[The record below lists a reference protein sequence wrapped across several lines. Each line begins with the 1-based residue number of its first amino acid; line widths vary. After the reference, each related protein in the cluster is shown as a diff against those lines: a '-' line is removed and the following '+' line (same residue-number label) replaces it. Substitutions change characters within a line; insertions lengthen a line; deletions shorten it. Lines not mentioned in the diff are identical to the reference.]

1 MPRILFI
8 AAHRPGRSP
17 SQRFR
22 FEQYFDFLRE
32 NGYEI
37 HFSYLLNERE
47 DLTFYSK
54 GKTLAKVNVFVES
67 WKRRQHDVMVAS
79 QFDIIFIQREA
90 FMTPS
95 IRFEKIFAKSGA
107 KVVYDFDDAI
117 WKLDI
122 SDGNRMFKWLK
133 DPKKTP
139 KLISLAHQVIAGN
152 QYLADYA
159 AQFNKNVTVIP
170 TTIDTYYH
178 IRKTP
183 YSQKEKICIGWTG
196 SLTTIKHFRLA
207 EKVLNRLKEKYGD
220 KIYFKVIGECNYKN
234 TQLQIQGVCWDRE
247 NEISELEEI
256 DIGIMPLE
264 DDEWSKGKCGFKGL
278 QYMAM
283 EIPAVLANVGVNSTI
298 IQHGENGFIANND
311 DEWFDLLSQLI
322 DSFELRQKLGKAG
335 RKTIEEK
342 YSVESQKGRYLDLLN
357 QLLNK

>member
-22 FEQYFDFLRE
+22 FEQYFDFLHE

-95 IRFEKIFAKSGA
+95 IRFERIFSKSGA
-107 KVVYDFDDAI
+107 KVIYDFDDAI

-159 AQFNKNVTVIP
+159 SQFNKNVTIIP
-170 TTIDTYYH
+170 TTIDTNYH
-178 IRKTP
+178 IRKSP
-183 YSQKEKICIGWTG
+183 YTEKEKICIGWTG

-207 EKVLNRLKEKYGD
+207 EKVLVRLKEKYGD
-220 KIYFKVIGECNYKN
+220 KIYFKVIGECHYKN
-234 TQLQIQGVCWDRE
+234 ENLQIQGICWNRE

-256 DIGIMPLE
+256 DIGIMPLV

-283 EIPAVLANVGVNSTI
+283 EVPAVLANVGVNSTI

-311 DEWFDLLSQLI
+311 EEWFDLLSQLI
-322 DSFELRQKLGKAG
+322 DSFDLRQRLGKAG
-335 RKTIEEK
+335 RKTVEER
-342 YSVESQKGRYLDLLN
+342 YSVNSQKGKYLEVMNGLLKN
-357 QLLNK
+357 

>member
-22 FEQYFDFLRE
+22 FEQYFDFLHE

-95 IRFEKIFAKSGA
+95 IRFERIFAKSGA

-139 KLISLAHQVIAGN
+139 KLIALAHQIIAGN

-159 AQFNKNVTVIP
+159 SQFNQQLTVIP
-170 TTIDTYYH
+170 TTIDTNYH
-178 IRKTP
+178 IRKSP
-183 YSQKEKICIGWTG
+183 YRDKDKICIGWTG

-207 EKVLNRLKEKYGD
+207 ENVLLRLKEKYGD
-220 KIYFKVIGECNYKN
+220 KIYFKVIGEKNYKN
-234 TQLQIQGVCWDRE
+234 EKLSLTGTAWSMK

-256 DIGIMPLE
+256 DIGIMPLV

-283 EIPAVLANVGVNSTI
+283 EIPAVLANVGVNGTI
-298 IQHGENGFIANND
+298 IQHGENGFIAHND
-311 DEWFDLLSQLI
+311 EEWFDLLSQLI
-322 DSFELRQKLGKAG
+322 DSFDLRQRLGKAG
-335 RKTIEEK
+335 RKTVEEK
-342 YSVESQKGRYLDLLN
+342 YSVESQKGKYLEVLNGLL
-357 QLLNK
+357 KK